1 MVNSSNLKKAVG
13 LIKKSENIL
22 VTTHTKPD
30 GDACGCV
37 AAVCHTLK
45 SLRKK
50 ALALLAGELP
60 EWYAFLFDK
69 KPAVFGRD
77 ITAEELGGIDLIIL
91 VDVNSYSQLPEIEK
105 FLKQNQKPVLVIDHH
120 RTTDGLGD
128 VELVDVT
135 AAAGGLIVFDFL
147 KYAKWPIT
155 KKIAQAL
162 FVAIAADTG
171 WFQFSNTD
179 SRVYRSCAELVDAG
193 AKPTQIYHALYHN
206 FSPQRFKL
214 MAAMLSTLELHFN
227 GRYAEQHLLQR
238 DFSQTGASYRDTENF
253 IDECRR
259 INTVE
264 AAALFVELQD
274 GRIKCSM
281 RSTGRVD
288 VRKIAEKFGG
298 GGHKMA
304 AGTHLPPP
312 LETARQTIKAEI
324 EKQLGK

>member
-1 MVNSSNLKKAVG
+1 MVNSGKFKKAVG
-13 LIKKSENIL
+13 LINKSQNIL

-45 SLRKK
+45 ALRKK
-50 ALALLAGELP
+50 ALAVLPTELP

-77 ITAEELGGIDLIIL
+77 ITAEQLGGIDLIVL

-120 RTTDGLGD
+120 PPTDGLGD

-135 AAAGGLIVFDFL
+135 AAAGGLIVLDFL
-147 KYAKWPIT
+147 KYVKQPIT
-155 KKIAQAL
+155 KKIARAL

-206 FSPQRFKL
+206 FSLQRFKL

-259 INTVE
+259 ISTVE

-281 RSTGRVD
+281 RSTDRVD
-288 VRKIAEKFGG
+288 VRRIAEKFGG

-312 LETARQTIKAEI
+312 LETARQTIKAEV
-324 EKQLGK
+324 EKQLNK

>member
-1 MVNSSNLKKAVG
+1 MLNSAKFKKAAG

-30 GDACGCV
+30 GDACGCM
-37 AAVCHTLK
+37 AAMCYAIKT
-45 SLRKK
+45 LRKK
-50 ALALLAGELP
+50 VTPVLPTELP
-60 EWYAFLFDK
+60 DWYAFLFDK

-77 ITAEELGGIDLIIL
+77 ITAERLTGIDLIVL

-135 AAAGGLIVFDFL
+135 AAAGGLIVLDFL

-155 KKIAQAL
+155 TKIAQAL

-179 SRVYRSCAELVDAG
+179 SRVYRSCAELIDAG
-193 AKPTQIYHALYHN
+193 AKPTRIYHTLYHN

-214 MAAMLSTLELHFN
+214 MAAMLSTLNLHFDN
-227 GRYAEQHLLQR
+227 RYAEMHLLQR
-238 DFSQTGASYRDTENF
+238 GFAQTGASYRDTENF

-259 INTVE
+259 ISTVE

-288 VRKIAEKFGG
+288 VRRIAEKFGG

-312 LETARQTIKAEI
+312 LETARQTIKTEI